1 MCCYSKE
8 RAVVVVDHTVEIYK
22 EITKDTAEV
31 LEYLETALKT
41 ATAEFEL
48 AIWPKKKTYY
58 EEIVNRIKYWI
69 NELKW
74 EIE

>member
-8 RAVVVVDHTVEIYK
+8 RAVVVVDHSVERYK

-48 AIWPKKKTYY
+48 AIWPDKKTYY

-69 NELKW
+69 NELK
-74 EIE
+74 ENE